1 MKTLEKDFV
10 DRLKKTFLSQS
21 INEIVFGLDVFD
33 DMSDDEYLVFKTVY
47 NRYNDKHRTS
57 D

>member
-1 MKTLEKDFV
+1 MNLDKDFV

>member
-1 MKTLEKDFV
+1 MKLDKDFV

-21 INEIVFGLDVFD
+21 VNEIVFGLDVFD

-47 NRYNDKHRTS
+47 NRYNDKYRTS

>member
-1 MKTLEKDFV
+1 MKTLDKDFV
-10 DRLKKTFLSQS
+10 DRLKKTFKSQS
-21 INEIVFGLDVFD
+21 INEIIFGLDVFD

-47 NRYNDKHRTS
+47 NRYNDKYRTS